1 MNGGAT
7 KLAAVALGLLCAC
20 TAGGSRPL
28 EAAQLGDLAPRAL
41 LVPQEDEV
49 PHATLVPLVH
59 TQAIPADAALV
70 PRPRPHRAESREYWF
85 AASGDELRSGIELP
99 TTAEG
104 AIVRLQ
110 PLDLESR
117 AAAGLDP
124 TALVLVDAAG
134 TEHGAIEGMALF
146 ASADQLR
153 DADVGLAPGTTAFAL
168 APALGHGAFVLRSA
182 AQPVAPRYL
191 VHVAERTSELVLA
204 VHGDHDAALWGDT
217 IGVDVELDEAV
228 AELVGATGT
237 VRDPWG
243 HARELELERHGDA
256 LRGSFV
262 VDEERPPR
270 GALWT
275 VEIDARVRT
284 DDGLLARRSG
294 RTAFGYA
301 VPSAGFV
308 GELALEPGSRGGFE
322 VTLPLEIAARGR
334 YGASGVLW
342 GRDGRGGL
350 RPIALAQSAA
360 WLEPG
365 TDALTLVFDDAVI
378 AQAGVVGPYE
388 LHDLR
393 LVDQGRFA
401 VLHRQ
406 AFAAALE

>member
-1 MNGGAT
+1 M
-7 KLAAVALGLLCAC
+7 ALGLLGAC
-20 TAGGSRPL
+20 TPGDSRPL

-41 LVPQEDEV
+41 LVPHEYEV
-49 PHATLVPLVH
+49 PHATLVPLAH
-59 TQAIPADAALV
+59 AQAIAADTVLA

-85 AASGDELRSGIELP
+85 AASADELRAGVELP

-124 TALVLVDAAG
+124 TALVLVDAKGA
-134 TEHGAIEGMALF
+134 EHGAIESMALL

-168 APALGHGAFVLRSA
+168 APALGHGAFVLRTEA
-182 AQPVAPRYL
+182 VPAAPRYL
-191 VHVAERTSELVLA
+191 VHVAERTSELALV

-217 IGVDVELDEAV
+217 ISVDVELDA
-228 AELVGATGT
+228 AELVGATGS

-243 HARELELERHGDA
+243 NERTLELERHGDA

-262 VDEERPPR
+262 VDEQRPPQ

-308 GELALEPGSRGGFE
+308 GELSIETGSRGGLE
-322 VTLPLEIAARGR
+322 VTLPLEIAALGR
-334 YGASGVLW
+334 YGVGGTLW
-342 GRDGRGGL
+342 GRDARGTL
-350 RPIALAQSAA
+350 RPVALAQSAA

-378 AQAGVVGPYE
+378 AQAGVLGPYE
-388 LHDLR
+388 LRDLR